1 MSEAKIKSLFG
12 AYSSDGTHNGKITD
26 EGIEKFMNDIG
37 LSLEQL
43 ECLTIGYKMGADTM
57 GKFTYDQ
64 FKKGCTDMG
73 ADTLQKRQAAV
84 PQLKSSWKKDEAL
97 YKKVYMFAFEVNRE
111 PGMNNLE
118 TDTAV
123 ALWPMFMSDRCQ
135 FLDKWLDFIE
145 NSLKPNVIKKD

>member
-1 MSEAKIKSLFG
+1 MSDAKIKSLFG

-73 ADTLQKRQAAV
+73 ADTLQKWQAAV